1 MTNDKKL
8 MLLAGVLAL
17 GMLAGC
23 SSASAASGMAG
34 SMPAASEAEEV
45 STEVRVLPGEEGVV
59 MPIGQ
64 GSLEEM
70 KTGSYKFAAN
80 ISSVDTKKRQMTLT
94 VYGYDAYRAEDVDA
108 LDVGSVFST
117 HLDGAVEAQNVTVE
131 KIEKNEEN
139 GTVSINGGIE
149 AGGVELTLDH
159 DVYRTVT
166 FDDYPVYYEMGEV
179 TLPLAGGVTLS
190 DSSAD
195 PQASAVE
202 TDGADA
208 VAEAVNAEPDGWT
221 PNNTL
226 VFTEDGT
233 ISSIVRIWVP

>member
-1 MTNDKKL
+1 M
-8 MLLAGVLAL
+8 
-17 GMLAGC
+17 
-23 SSASAASGMAG
+23 
-34 SMPAASEAEEV
+34 
-45 STEVRVLPGEEGVV
+45 
-59 MPIGQ
+59 
-64 GSLEEM
+64 
-70 KTGSYKFAAN
+70 Y
-80 ISSVDTKKRQMTLT
+80 KRQT
-94 VYGYDAYRAEDVDA
+94 
-108 LDVGSVFST
+108 
-117 HLDGAVEAQNVTVE
+117 
-131 KIEKNEEN
+131 
-139 GTVSINGGIE
+139 INGGIE

-179 TLPLAGGVTLS
+179 TLPLAGDVTLS

-208 VAEAVNAEPDGWT
+208 VAEAGNAEPDGWM

>member
-1 MTNDKKL
+1 MKLNKK
-8 MLLAGVLAL
+8 VLAVTAIL
-17 GMLAGC
+17 AVGILAGC
-23 SSASAASGMAG
+23 GSSNSTAGSAASAPASGVE
-34 SMPAASEAEEV
+34 SSAASSEAAGEMGD
-45 STEVRVLPGEEGVV
+45 VLPIDALQEGSVLR
-59 MPIGQ
+59 IHDQ
-64 GSLEEM
+64 G
-70 KTGSYKFAAN
+70 
-80 ISSVDTKKRQMTLT
+80 DTTVTKLT
-94 VYGYDAYRAEDVDA
+94 VTSIDRDADNGY
-108 LDVGSVFST
+108 
-117 HLDGAVEAQNVTVE
+117 VT
-131 KIEKNEEN
+131 
-139 GTVSINGGIE
+139 INDGIE

-208 VAEAVNAEPDGWT
+208 VAEAVNAEPDGWM

>member
-1 MTNDKKL
+1 MKLNKK
-8 MLLAGVLAL
+8 VLAVTAIL
-17 GMLAGC
+17 AVGILAGC
-23 SSASAASGMAG
+23 GSSNSTAGSAASAPASGVE
-34 SMPAASEAEEV
+34 SSAASSEAAGEMGD
-45 STEVRVLPGEEGVV
+45 VLPIDALQEGSVLR
-59 MPIGQ
+59 IHDQ
-64 GSLEEM
+64 G
-70 KTGSYKFAAN
+70 
-80 ISSVDTKKRQMTLT
+80 DTTVTKLT
-94 VYGYDAYRAEDVDA
+94 VTSIDRDADNGY
-108 LDVGSVFST
+108 
-117 HLDGAVEAQNVTVE
+117 VT
-131 KIEKNEEN
+131 
-139 GTVSINGGIE
+139 INGGIE

-208 VAEAVNAEPDGWT
+208 VAEAVNAEPDGWM

>member
-1 MTNDKKL
+1 MRWNHKI
-8 MLLAGVLAL
+8 V
-17 GMLAGC
+17 
-23 SSASAASGMAG
+23 
-34 SMPAASEAEEV
+34 
-45 STEVRVLPGEEGVV
+45 
-59 MPIGQ
+59 
-64 GSLEEM
+64 
-70 KTGSYKFAAN
+70 
-80 ISSVDTKKRQMTLT
+80 TLT
-94 VYGYDAYRAEDVDA
+94 VLLAIGITMVGCGASSSTAGSTAASTASTTSSEAQKTEVHPMQGVLLSDPLSDGTYHISFESDKVWVGERKNTINNAVVYDYDRYTAADIEA
-108 LDVGSVFST
+108 LSEGDTIIT
-117 HLDGAVEAQNVTVE
+117 HLNGTEEITALTVE
-131 KIEKNEEN
+131 SVEREN
-139 GTVSINGGIE
+139 NYVTINGGIE

-208 VAEAVNAEPDGWT
+208 VAEAVNAEPDGWM

>member
-1 MTNDKKL
+1 MKLNKK
-8 MLLAGVLAL
+8 VLAVTAIL
-17 GMLAGC
+17 AVGILAGC
-23 SSASAASGMAG
+23 GSSNSTAGSAASAPASGVE
-34 SMPAASEAEEV
+34 SSAASSEAAGEMGD
-45 STEVRVLPGEEGVV
+45 VLPIDALQEGSVLR
-59 MPIGQ
+59 IHDQ
-64 GSLEEM
+64 G
-70 KTGSYKFAAN
+70 
-80 ISSVDTKKRQMTLT
+80 DTTVTKLT
-94 VYGYDAYRAEDVDA
+94 VTSIDRDADNGY
-108 LDVGSVFST
+108 
-117 HLDGAVEAQNVTVE
+117 VT
-131 KIEKNEEN
+131 
-139 GTVSINGGIE
+139 INGGIE

-208 VAEAVNAEPDGWT
+208 VAEAVNAEPDGWM

-226 VFTEDGT
+226 VFTVDGT